1 MIGTAFLLLTIGIWQ
16 VWGYHKA
23 SFIVFLAGIFSLYG
37 ASLLSISGKTMSR
50 QLLWNTVL
58 LLLLEGAS
66 GAFLYTNIAEVQQ
79 TIGNRAALVLIVPLV
94 AVAATQISQLLL
106 VGRFRLPSR
115 STVLKGLL
123 LGGICI
129 VFAFVLNLECFNS
142 WPQWDTFSYYYGLEP
157 LSAKNIFRS
166 GPNGLIVCS
175 HVSVS
180 FALWSLLF
188 RLVPGIT
195 NLNSLYLSNMVQIAI
210 NFFLF
215 FLIFQRLFPGKSF
228 FCYTLSTIAATV
240 APWIFGSAYAIN
252 ADHLAATGALLLLY
266 AVFSEN
272 YTLSVLA
279 VFVLCGSREIGGGVA
294 AVIIFLQMVY
304 SICKC
309 KKDKTAKF
317 HWMYYLMCLCLGVMW
332 LVQTLVSSNW
342 LGANGSTVD
351 SYWRT
356 MDGSGFNRL
365 GFYWPYFRDV
375 LCQTFLPN
383 YKWILSGLILAALI
397 KLVVRHFRKKE
408 KSVFFDSRHLYGIIA
423 AAIFVSAVE
432 QGLFITFIMP
442 RYFFMSNALLSL
454 LAISSIQY
462 LAEGVRWEKALRSC
476 ATAVLA
482 IILLIESY
490 ITTDPV
496 TTSLYFTM
504 QTGRSV
510 VSSAPQHE
518 INCEPSFSESC
529 TYNRQELYFVK
540 AMDKAYAQ
548 IDSYS
553 DGLQNAIVLC
563 SGEYI
568 AERGSIGSHYI
579 IWGFGYSFVDPPM
592 YGYWDREGGYRYLSY
607 EMPEYSIDP
616 LYVVADADL
625 SGLLEVGRDVFY
637 IEMPWG
643 DSVIG
648 PLRERYPD
656 TELLSTAE
664 YMGWVFR
671 VYKIQ

>member
-37 ASLLSISGKTMSR
+37 ASLLSISGKIMSR

-79 TIGNRAALVLIVPLV
+79 TIGNRAALVLIVPLA

-129 VFAFVLNLECFNS
+129 VFAFVLNLECFNT

-180 FALWSLLF
+180 FALWSFLF

-195 NLNSLYLSNMVQIAI
+195 NLNALYLSNMVQIAI

-252 ADHLAATGALLLLY
+252 TDHLIETAALLLLY

-279 VFVLCGSREIGGGVA
+279 VFALCGVREEGAGVA

-304 SICKC
+304 AIFRRE
-309 KKDKTAKF
+309 KDKTAKF
-317 HWMYYLMCLCLGVMW
+317 HWAYYGMCLSLGVMW
-332 LVQTLVSSNW
+332 LVKTLVASDWVSPEPF
-342 LGANGSTVD
+342 GK
-351 SYWRT
+351 T
-356 MDGSGFNRL
+356 MDGGDFFRL
-365 GFYWPYFRDV
+365 GFYWPYFKDV
-375 LCQTFLPN
+375 LCQTFLVN
-383 YKWILSGLILAALI
+383 YKWIFCGLILAALI
-397 KLVVRHFRKKE
+397 KLIVRHFRKKE
-408 KSVFFDSRHLYGIIA
+408 KSVFFDSRYLYGMIA

-432 QGLFITFIMP
+432 HGLLVAFILP
-442 RYFFMSNALLSL
+442 RYSTMSNALLSL

-462 LAEGVRWEKALRSC
+462 LAEGMRWEKAVRSC

-482 IILLIESY
+482 VILLIESY

-518 INCEPSFSESC
+518 INCEPSFWEISA
-529 TYNRQELYFVK
+529 YNRQELYFVK

-548 IDSYS
+548 IDAYS
-553 DGLQNAIVLC
+553 DGFQNATVLC
-563 SGEYI
+563 SDEYI
-568 AERGSIGSHYI
+568 AEYGSMGSLYI
-579 IWGFGYSFVDPPM
+579 IWGFGYSYVDPPM

-616 LYVVADADL
+616 LYVVADSDL
-625 SGLLEVGRDVFY
+625 SGLLEAGRDVFY